1 MQDSLLEAA
10 LICLAAPLVN
20 WGLRQ
25 VSVSD
30 FFNTF
35 SGAEG
40 FSRFQHG
47 IRTGRSLLHKRG
59 IIEYSTSQGLADRTY
74 LRLTHAACKSLF
86 TELEVSLEEEI
97 PITLKELLT
106 HQDIRPKALFYNA
119 AESRQVDTLADL
131 LSEVRFA
138 EICSRLQ
145 KKGLRSGFAALFYGV
160 PGTGKT
166 ETVYQLA
173 RQSGRDILKVNIAET
188 KSMWLGESEKC
199 IQRIF
204 DNYRE
209 MMKRSDSTPILLFNE
224 ADAVFSKRQQVDSH
238 QPVQT
243 LNAMQNILLQ
253 EMENLEGILIAT
265 TNLTHNLDK
274 AFERRFLYKIEFC
287 KPESSVRKAIWQA
300 MMPELSDEV
309 AEHLAERCDLSGGQI
324 ENVARRYT
332 VEHILHGTP
341 LTLEGILELCRA
353 ERIDERPLT
362 ASQHPIGFREA
373 GVKQ

>member
-25 VSVSD
+25 VSVSEL
-30 FFNTF
+30 FNTF

-47 IRTGRSLLHKRG
+47 IRTSRSLLHKRG

-74 LRLTHAACKSLF
+74 LCLTHAACKSLF

-199 IQRIF
+199 IQGIF

-209 MMKRSDSTPILLFNE
+209 MMKRCDSAPILLFNE

-253 EMENLEGILIAT
+253 EMENL
-265 TNLTHNLDK
+265 
-274 AFERRFLYKIEFC
+274 ERRFLYKIEFC

-362 ASQHPIGFREA
+362 ASQHPIGFRGA